1 MADEDT
7 AVDREEDALEED
19 QGVDPEEAV
28 DEEELSD
35 DVKLMAKLKEAVQVE
50 KEEIGALRL
59 KLTVTVPRETI
70 EERMGEQFAELK
82 REALVPGF
90 RKGRAPMRLVEKRF
104 GADVGE
110 DIKSQVIGRG
120 YLAAVEKEE
129 LNVLGDPLFWVK
141 VEEERVGE
149 DRKTEKVEVEKLL
162 PLDKALDHLKLPKE
176 EAVSFACEIELKP
189 EFELPEL
196 SKIPVKRP
204 AVTIDDDD
212 VDAEVRRMQMMRGT
226 LAPVEEGTVEEDDV
240 LYGDMKLTVEGEPLA
255 SEENFELPARD
266 TRIQGIPLAGF
277 GEAVVGKAAAD
288 TVTLEVTVPEDHE
301 NIDARGKTATLEFK
315 INEIKRLE
323 LPPVDEEFVSNLGF
337 DTEDELRNTI
347 RSSLETRLDGI
358 IRRGMHDQIGEYLL
372 DKTELEIPSGLSQRQ
387 TERSVARRMIE
398 MLQAGVPEAEVEKSV
413 DEMRARAQDQ
423 TVRDLKLFF
432 ILEKIA
438 EQREITVPEE
448 RINTAIAE
456 IARRSNKRF
465 DRVRDELSKGE
476 GLFTLYLQLRDE
488 QVLAALLDEA
498 EITETKGPKKKAK
511 AKKTKKKK
519 AAKKKTS

>member
-7 AVDREEDALEED
+7 AVDREEDVNDQEVVDREE
-19 QGVDPEEAV
+19 GVE
-28 DEEELSD
+28 EEELSD
-35 DVKLMAKLKEAVQVE
+35 DEKLMAKLKEAVQVE

-70 EERMGEQFAELK
+70 DERMGEQFAELK

-149 DRKTEKVEVEKLL
+149 DRRTEKVQVEKLL

-212 VDAEVRRMQMMRGT
+212 VDTEVKRVQMMRGT
-226 LAPVEEGTVEEDDV
+226 LAPVEQGTVEEDDI
-240 LYGDMKLTVEGEPLA
+240 LYGDLKLAVDGETLVR
-255 SEENFELPARD
+255 EENFELPARD
-266 TRIQGIPLAGF
+266 TRAQDIPLAGF
-277 GEAVVGKAAAD
+277 GEAVVGKQS
-288 TVTLEVTVPEDHE
+288 
-301 NIDARGKTATLEFK
+301 R
-315 INEIKRLE
+315 RL
-323 LPPVDEEFVSNLGF
+323 
-337 DTEDELRNTI
+337 
-347 RSSLETRLDGI
+347 
-358 IRRGMHDQIGEYLL
+358 
-372 DKTELEIPSGLSQRQ
+372 
-387 TERSVARRMIE
+387 IE
-398 MLQAGVPEAEVEKSV
+398 S
-413 DEMRARAQDQ
+413 
-423 TVRDLKLFF
+423 
-432 ILEKIA
+432 
-438 EQREITVPEE
+438 
-448 RINTAIAE
+448 
-456 IARRSNKRF
+456 
-465 DRVRDELSKGE
+465 
-476 GLFTLYLQLRDE
+476 
-488 QVLAALLDEA
+488 
-498 EITETKGPKKKAK
+498 
-511 AKKTKKKK
+511 
-519 AAKKKTS
+519 